1 MLICAYLASMLPG
14 YAAQRAFAIAFRIG
28 KGCTKKTALVSLQ
41 AFVMRPMIG
50 AEPIPAS
57 SSSSA

>member
-14 YAAQRAFAIAFRIG
+14 YAAQRAFAIAFRTG
-28 KGCTKKTALVSLQ
+28 KGFTMKTALVSLQ
-41 AFVMRPMIG
+41 AFVMHPMVSVQ
-50 AEPIPAS
+50 PIPAS